1 MINFI
6 VGIMSVMAAGLVVV
20 WIARPSFRK
29 WIEQPKYTVLE
40 TIDAFDRPITGT
52 PDHQIT
58 RSPKGTVLESDRRF
72 KETKQEN
79 NY

>member
-6 VGIMSVMAAGLVVV
+6 VGIISVMAAGLVVV

-40 TIDAFDRPITGT
+40 TIKGFDRPMTEA
-52 PDHQIT
+52 PEHQIT
-58 RSPKGTVLESDRRF
+58 QSPKCAVPENDRRF
-72 KETKQEN
+72 KETK
-79 NY
+79 

>member
-6 VGIMSVMAAGLVVV
+6 VGIISVMAAGFVVV

-40 TIDAFDRPITGT
+40 N
-52 PDHQIT
+52 
-58 RSPKGTVLESDRRF
+58 DRRF
-72 KETKQEN
+72 KETQQKN
-79 NY
+79 NC